1 MLQIYTYLK
10 DPGINMKKSYAIKVP
25 IEHAQDTN
33 LLLKNTNL
41 FNNNFKLKKNTKFI
55 YIPII
60 NINKISIKKI
70 GKKIKNYEIVKDYFE
85 EYEKKNKTY
94 KENLNL
100 PNNLKKNLPTSYD
113 IIGNI
118 ALIKLP
124 DELIQHKKK
133 IGESILKSKKNIE
146 TVYLVKP
153 VAGELRTRDIEL
165 ISGKKQTKT
174 IHKEFGLEFYVD
186 VKDTYFSP
194 RLANERKRIAS
205 LVKPGETVVD
215 MFTGVAPFAVMVA
228 KYSKVKIIY
237 AVDKN
242 KKAIS
247 LAKQNIKM
255 NKVVDKITLFN
266 DDSKNIGKILEK
278 EKKVAD
284 RIIMNLPFSA
294 YDFFAY
300 ALDIISENCVIHYYT
315 IIEDYEIENA
325 IKDLKKIAKI
335 KNVKITSYNINKIK
349 SYSPREFYIG
359 IDITVKKK

>member
-1 MLQIYTYLK
+1 
-10 DPGINMKKSYAIKVP
+10 MKNSYAIKVP
-25 IEHAQDTN
+25 LRYAQDTKQIIN
-33 LLLKNTNL
+33 KYK
-41 FNNNFKLKKNTKFI
+41 FGNNNVKLKKNNKFI
-55 YIPII
+55 YFPII
-60 NINKISIKKI
+60 FKNNLEKNKILERTKSITKKV
-70 GKKIKNYEIVKDYFE
+70 EIILNDFE
-85 EYEKKNKTY
+85 ENEKKNKTY

-100 PNNLKKNLPTSYD
+100 PKKLKKYLPTSYD

-124 DELIQHKKK
+124 AELINYKNK
-133 IGESILKSKKNIE
+133 IGESILKSKKNIQ

-153 VAGELRTRDIEL
+153 IKGELRTRNIEI

-174 IHKEFGLEFYVD
+174 IHKEFGLKFHVD

-194 RLANERKRIAS
+194 RLSNERKRIAS

-215 MFTGVAPFAVMVA
+215 MFTGVAPFAVMIA
-228 KYSKVKIIY
+228 KCSKPKIIY

-247 LAKQNIKM
+247 LAQQNIKI

-278 EKKVAD
+278 EKKTVD

-294 YDFFAY
+294 YDFFIY
-300 ALDIISENCVIHYYT
+300 ALDIISEHCFIHYYT
-315 IIEDYEIENA
+315 ITDDNK
-325 IKDLKKIAKI
+325 IKNIINDLKKITILKKVDLI
-335 KNVKITSYNINKIK
+335 LYKINKIK
-349 SYSPREFYIG
+349 SYSPREFYMG
-359 IDITVKKK
+359 IDIKVKKK

>member
-1 MLQIYTYLK
+1 
-10 DPGINMKKSYAIKVP
+10 MKKSYAIKVP
-25 IEHAQDTN
+25 LKYAQEIKLIINKKN
-33 LLLKNTNL
+33 LI
-41 FNNNFKLKKNTKFI
+41 NNSCKLKKDKHFI
-55 YIPII
+55 YFPII
-60 NINKISIKKI
+60 NFDNKKNLLTNNNLKLKNLKIIIK
-70 GKKIKNYEIVKDYFE
+70 DFE
-85 EYEKKNKTY
+85 EYEKKIKTY
-94 KENLNL
+94 KENLDI
-100 PNNLKKNLPTSYD
+100 PKNLKKYLPTSYD

-118 ALIKLP
+118 VLIKLP
-124 DELIQHKKK
+124 TELLEYKKN

-146 TVYLVKP
+146 TICLVKSIE
-153 VAGELRTRDIEL
+153 GELRTRNMEI

-174 IHKEFGLEFYVD
+174 IHKEFGLEFFVD

-205 LVKPGETVVD
+205 LVKRGETVVD
-215 MFTGVAPFAVMVA
+215 MFTGVAPFAVMIA
-228 KYSKVKIIY
+228 KYSKAKTIY

-247 LAKQNIKM
+247 LAQQNIKM

-266 DDSKNIGKILEK
+266 DNSKNIGKILEK

-294 YDFFAY
+294 HKFFAY
-300 ALDIISENCVIHYYT
+300 AIDIISENCIIHYYT
-315 IIEDYEIENA
+315 IIKEDEIENA